1 MPQLLIDLVKGFEGL
16 RLTAYRCPAG
26 IWTIGY
32 GHTGND
38 VFKNLAITEKQA
50 NNLLIQDVSKTLVQ
64 VFKASLIL
72 ENESENR
79 ISAIGDFVFNLGV
92 GRYRASTLRKCVDAE
107 DWMDASHEIRK
118 WVFAGGKK
126 LNGLVLR
133 REIEAELLLK
143 N

>member
-1 MPQLLIDLVKGFEGL
+1 MTQLLIDLVKGFEGL

-50 NNLLIQDVSKTLVQ
+50 NELLIQDISKTLVQ
-64 VFKASLIL
+64 VFKASPIIIHAG
-72 ENESENR
+72 ENR
-79 ISAIGDFVFNLGV
+79 ISAIGDFVFNLGI
-92 GRYRASTLRKCVDAE
+92 GRYRNSTLRKYVDNE
-107 DWMDASHEIRK
+107 DWMNASHEICK

-133 REIEAELLLK
+133 REIEVELLLK
-143 N
+143 S

>member
-1 MPQLLIDLVKGFEGL
+1 MPHLLIDLVKGFEGL
-16 RLTAYRCPAG
+16 RLKAYRCPAG

-32 GHTGND
+32 GHIGND
-38 VFKNLAITEKQA
+38 VFESLVITEQQA
-50 NNLLIQDVSKTLVQ
+50 DDLLIQDVSKTLVQ

-79 ISAIGDFVFNLGV
+79 ISAIGDFVFNLGI
-92 GRYRASTLRKCVDAE
+92 GRYRASTLRKYVDSE
-107 DWMDASHEIRK
+107 DWMNASHEIRK
-118 WVFAGGKK
+118 WVFVGGKK